1 MIGWLRH
8 NLFSSWGNAFL
19 TVVALYIVWRLV
31 DGVVSW
37 GIVNAVWSGDSG
49 EACKAEGSGAC
60 WVFIR
65 ARFAQFMY
73 GQYPVPERWRVDL
86 LGALHPVHAFL
97 GVPGLAVQ
105 DHAHRGGRAQ
115 AHVLRRLVAIQLDHL

>member
-1 MIGWLRH
+1 MRAWRWSRGEVMAATTAPDMPAASPSDPMGPPRSEIGVIGWLRH

-60 WVFIR
+60 WVFIK
-65 ARFAQFMY
+65 AKLSQFIY
-73 GQYPVPERWRVDL
+73 GRYPE
-86 LGALHPVHAFL
+86 
-97 GVPGLAVQ
+97 
-105 DHAHRGGRAQ
+105 
-115 AHVLRRLVAIQLDHL
+115 